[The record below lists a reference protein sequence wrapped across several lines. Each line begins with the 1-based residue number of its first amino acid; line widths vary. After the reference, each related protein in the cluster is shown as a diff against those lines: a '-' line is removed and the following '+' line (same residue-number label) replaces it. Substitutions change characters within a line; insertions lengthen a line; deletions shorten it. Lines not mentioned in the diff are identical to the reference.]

1 MVAMGV
7 DESVKG
13 AARCNEIAK
22 ELREAKL
29 AEFDILCKQWEQ
41 ASQIR
46 KWTQEMKKDLTEA
59 LKKECTD
66 EMIEEINAKMKKE
79 KAERKAAGDTPK

>member
-41 ASQIR
+41 AS
-46 KWTQEMKKDLTEA
+46 
-59 LKKECTD
+59 
-66 EMIEEINAKMKKE
+66 
-79 KAERKAAGDTPK
+79 